1 VVAGARDDFF
11 TVELLRD
18 TIHSQIRGA
27 RMAIIDCGHEIPLE
41 RPRELAAL
49 LEAFLAGL
57 EAARR

>member
-1 VVAGARDDFF
+1 MVAGARDDFF